1 MSKSKERIKVVIVG
15 DGCSGKTNLL
25 SIFSQGT
32 CPAEYV
38 PTVFETHITD
48 LAYEGKQVE
57 LALWDTGGREEY
69 NALRPTLV
77 YGPNATGRNPKSDAD
92 VILICYSIVEPATLK
107 AVPEKVN
114 LSKLKGGERVIELH
128 VIGERF
134 CVCMTI
140 AFIAGKGH
148 LARCSRTEL
157 CMVNAGSCTSSGG
170 VNITLITIYKPS
182 KRVFSPSFLTSLLP
196 FLNSGLRSCNA
207 FALVCLL
214 YWWAAKQMHGWIHTL
229 IQR

>member
-114 LSKLKGGERVIELH
+114 LES
-128 VIGERF
+128 
-134 CVCMTI
+134 
-140 AFIAGKGH
+140 
-148 LARCSRTEL
+148 
-157 CMVNAGSCTSSGG
+157 
-170 VNITLITIYKPS
+170 
-182 KRVFSPSFLTSLLP
+182 
-196 FLNSGLRSCNA
+196 
-207 FALVCLL
+207 
-214 YWWAAKQMHGWIHTL
+214 
-229 IQR
+229 